1 MTRGEFCLMV
11 CEALTRI
18 GMNVPSLK
26 GRYARLESWSKN
38 AARNRVLLA
47 TRGPASVAVDLEAAA
62 GSGEPMGTLLPSYL
76 RSIAANLRRAA
87 ELGEDFDGISADVP
101 DEIPEREIRSIA
113 FHLKRLGQTVCRG
126 EYLERHGAD
135 GIRAALL
142 ERGLD
147 ADVSESL
154 DFFEPM
160 TFVGSAGDGTG
171 YTVAKAARPT
181 VVITLSRRGSAEG
194 ARKARNGKR
203 KGGK

>member
-1 MTRGEFCLMV
+1 M
-11 CEALTRI
+11 
-18 GMNVPSLK
+18 
-26 GRYARLESWSKN
+26 
-38 AARNRVLLA
+38 
-47 TRGPASVAVDLEAAA
+47 
-62 GSGEPMGTLLPSYL
+62 
-76 RSIAANLRRAA
+76 
-87 ELGEDFDGISADVP
+87 
-101 DEIPEREIRSIA
+101 
-113 FHLKRLGQTVCRG
+113 CRG

-181 VVITLSRRGSAEG
+181 VVITLLRRGSAEG

>member
-26 GRYARLESWSKN
+26 GRYARLGSWSKD

-47 TRGPASVAVDLEAAA
+47 TRGPASVAVDLEEAA

-181 VVITLSRRGSAEG
+181 VVITLLRRGSAEG